1 MVLMHKVAST
11 VGQPELSVQN
21 INHPA
26 RRQMTA
32 TNLLLIGGGLKQP
45 RPGGAGA
52 RSQISGVIKQ
62 ELRVTW
68 LLPAVRDDMPSH

>member
-45 RPGGAGA
+45 RPGA

-68 LLPAVRDDMPSH
+68 QLPALRG